1 MKTNSKGMIATAL
14 ALAAGLGVGLGFG
27 APIHAHMRRLSKQSK
42 RPTVVRDIAAE
53 QALATEH
60 QRWNREVD
68 AKKRIKQNIKVEK
81 EYAKRSD
88 DLDTFRENLRIEQTA
103 RQMAAGLKGPIECK
117 MKLPKE

>member
-1 MKTNSKGMIATAL
+1 MDADS
-14 ALAAGLGVGLGFG
+14 AA
-27 APIHAHMRRLSKQSK
+27 
-42 RPTVVRDIAAE
+42 
-53 QALATEH
+53 
-60 QRWNREVD
+60 WNREVD

-88 DLDTFRENLRIEQTA
+88 DLDTFRENLRIEQIA